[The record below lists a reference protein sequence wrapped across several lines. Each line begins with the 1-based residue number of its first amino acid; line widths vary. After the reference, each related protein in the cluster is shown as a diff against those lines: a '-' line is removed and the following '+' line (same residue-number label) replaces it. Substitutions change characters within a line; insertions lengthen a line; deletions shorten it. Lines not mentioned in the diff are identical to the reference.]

1 IVVKNVAGY
10 DIARLMTGSFG
21 SLALITTA
29 TFKLYPLPVA
39 SRTVVVDLPSH
50 ATTGAVTLAINASQ
64 LTPTAVEIQS
74 PSLRMLIRFESTEA
88 SVDAQCAAAA
98 TLVSSSAAAV
108 RTIQGD
114 EERREWQAHAG
125 RPWNEEGAVAKITL
139 LPGDLAATLDAIEN
153 AAAGAPYEVVGRAGL
168 GVLMVRLGG
177 DVTLQSRAIAAL
189 RARVPLDKGSVTVL
203 RG

>member
-1 IVVKNVAGY
+1 
-10 DIARLMTGSFG
+10 R
-21 SLALITTA
+21 
-29 TFKLYPLPVA
+29 
-39 SRTVVVDLPSH
+39 
-50 ATTGAVTLAINASQ
+50 
-64 LTPTAVEIQS
+64 
-74 PSLRMLIRFESTEA
+74 
-88 SVDAQCAAAA
+88 
-98 TLVSSSAAAV
+98 LVSSSAAAV

-114 EERREWQAHAG
+114 EERREWQAHTG

-177 DVTLQSRAIAAL
+177 DVALQSRAISAL

-203 RG
+203 RGDSAIKAESPVSDAERVMQAVKRAFDPAGVL